1 MITFTLIFVVIDMME
16 KLDDFIDANTTWNIV
31 VQYYFVFIPEIIRLM
46 MPVAVMLGALF
57 TVGKLSNQNELTAI
71 KAGGISFYRFILP
84 FLSTSL

>member
-57 TVGKLSNQNELTAI
+57 SQLVNYQI
-71 KAGGISFYRFILP
+71 KMN
-84 FLSTSL
+84 